1 MNSSK
6 STFTII
12 ILILV
17 FLAIPY
23 SPLHAGSR
31 EGYRTASV
39 AAGGHTGQAWAFVAM
54 PEPGQKVQI
63 GSDNYLIFGLDKKPK
78 MGTIIMKIQAY
89 NSRGEKD
96 TSLAITADSWM
107 PSMPSMRGGHSVF
120 MLSKKGEYLTP
131 VDITMPGDWEI
142 KLTIVKDGKV
152 IFRGS
157 HKFDV

>member
-1 MNSSK
+1 MNRSK
-6 STFTII
+6 STFMII
-12 ILILV
+12 MI
-17 FLAIPY
+17 FAALAVPY

-31 EGYRTASV
+31 EGDRKAAAS
-39 AAGGHTGQAWAFVAM
+39 AGGHAGQAWAFVAM
-54 PEPGQKVQI
+54 AEPGHKVQV
-63 GSDNYLIFGLDKKPK
+63 GNDNYLIFGFDKKPK
-78 MGTIIMKIQAY
+78 MGTVIMKIQAY
-89 NSRGEKD
+89 NNRGEKD

>member
-1 MNSSK
+1 MNRSNSAFMI
-6 STFTII
+6 T
-12 ILILV
+12 LILAA
-17 FLAIPY
+17 LAIPY

-39 AAGGHTGQAWAFVAM
+39 ATGGRTGQAWAFVAM

-63 GSDNYLIFGLDKKPK
+63 GSDNYLIFGFDKKPK
-78 MGTIIMKIQAY
+78 MGTVIMKIQAY

-107 PSMPSMRGGHSVF
+107 PSMP
-120 MLSKKGEYLTP
+120 
-131 VDITMPGDWEI
+131 GDWEI